1 MAFSSLTFTTSS
13 AQSNMGGSGSTPM
26 STPFRARSDLNSAR
40 KLRLINEQE
49 NLVNSFIKIIEKE
62 NKKKTLILGR

>member
-26 STPFRARSDLNSAR
+26 STPCRARSDLNSAR
-40 KLRLINEQE
+40 K
-49 NLVNSFIKIIEKE
+49 
-62 NKKKTLILGR
+62 

>member
-1 MAFSSLTFTTSS
+1 MAFSSLTLTTSIT
-13 AQSNMGGSGSTPM
+13 QSNMDGSGSTPM

-62 NKKKTLILGR
+62 KKKKL